1 MGTMPE
7 YEILVRC
14 RECNHEH
21 PVLMKIHLDHGP
33 KSKQSVAEFYHGRS
47 MPPQVKTIQW
57 HKALCLKTGK
67 KFKLE
72 VADRILLVPPTAVN
86 YTPQQLLVG
95 SDS

>member
-1 MGTMPE
+1 MPQ
-7 YEILVRC
+7 YEIIVRC
-14 RECNHEH
+14 RECNREH

-33 KSKQSVAEFYHGRS
+33 KAKQSVAEFFHGRL

-72 VADRILLVPPTAVN
+72 AADQILLVPPTAVN
-86 YTPQQLLVG
+86 DPRRQLPVV

>member
-1 MGTMPE
+1 MPE

-14 RECNHEH
+14 RECNREH

-33 KSKQSVAEFYHGRS
+33 KGKQSVAEFFHGRS
-47 MPPQVKTIQW
+47 MPPQVRTIQW

-72 VADRILLVPPTAVN
+72 AAEQIFLVPPTANDFPHRQHPVA
-86 YTPQQLLVG
+86 

>member
-1 MGTMPE
+1 MPE

-14 RECNHEH
+14 RECNREH

-33 KSKQSVAEFYHGRS
+33 KGKQSVAEFFHGRS
-47 MPPQVKTIQW
+47 MPPQVRTIQW

-72 VADRILLVPPTAVN
+72 VADQILLVPPTASDS
-86 YTPQQLLVG
+86 PHQQLPVA